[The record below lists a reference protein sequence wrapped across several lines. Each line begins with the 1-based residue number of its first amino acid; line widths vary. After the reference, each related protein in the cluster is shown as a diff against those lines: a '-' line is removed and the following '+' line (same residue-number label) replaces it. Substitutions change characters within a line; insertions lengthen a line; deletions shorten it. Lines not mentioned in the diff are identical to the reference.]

1 MRSARGAQA
10 YHRLSTLRLVSYPTR
25 GNILIAVSP
34 TAKSQRQ
41 LHDLEHQFQALVE
54 CSADAIFITDF
65 DSARFIRVNSRA
77 SELFGYQADELCGMT
92 GRQLHP
98 FDDRT
103 VVDDISRDLI
113 RDGSVTRHAVRLQ
126 RKDESVFWGELRS
139 SAYLA
144 DGRKLY
150 VTFVRD
156 VSGKLQREVELN
168 QAYQTLKDTEA
179 QLIRSSRLAAIG
191 QLAAGVAHEVNNPAA
206 SALLNLEVLEQDV
219 KGLAKDAASA
229 EARDSPRELFDSVR
243 RVTREAEEAV
253 RDSSE
258 ALRRIAS
265 VVKGLRGFVQITESD
280 VQRVDINEV
289 IDAALRL
296 VQHQLRQCATVRCE
310 LSAVRT
316 LVADRGKLIQVFI
329 NLLLNAAQAIESGGG
344 GLIQVQTLDS
354 VDGLLVRVED
364 DGPGVPA
371 HAAPHIFE
379 PFFTTKEAEHGTGL
393 GLSLCADII
402 HRHRGRLELRPLPGR
417 GAAFEIFLPLY
428 TGLELPTPRDVSMV
442 PAPLPSGRGRI
453 LVVDDDESLVRAYR
467 RWLGRKHDVIVAYDG
482 EEAMQ
487 VLEQDQEFDVI
498 LCDLMMP
505 RFDGVALYEAVIAK
519 KPHLLQRMVFCS
531 GGTTSAR
538 YADFAKLPSIVFFDK
553 PIPHAGFEQWVETRI
568 RERTRSGGQS

>member
-1 MRSARGAQA
+1 VPS
-10 YHRLSTLRLVSYPTR
+10 
-25 GNILIAVSP
+25 VSP
-34 TAKSQRQ
+34 TPQSQRK
-41 LHDLEHQFQALVE
+41 LEDLEHQFQALVE

-77 SELFGYQADELCGMT
+77 VELFGYDAEELTGMT
-92 GRQLHP
+92 GRHLHP
-98 FDDRT
+98 LEDRA

-113 RDGSVTRHAVRLQ
+113 RDGSVTRPAVRLR
-126 RKDESVFWGELRS
+126 RKDDGVFWAELRS

-156 VSGKLQREVELN
+156 ISGKLQRELELN

-219 KGLAKDAASA
+219 HTLVRDAAYA
-229 EARDSPRELFDSVR
+229 EARDCPEVLFDSVR
-243 RVTREAEEAV
+243 RVAREAEEAV

-265 VVKGLRGFVQITESD
+265 VVKGLRGFVQITDSE
-280 VQRVDINEV
+280 VRRVNVDEAIE
-289 IDAALRL
+289 AALRL
-296 VQHQLRQCATVRCE
+296 VQHQVRQRATVTCSFGSTRE
-310 LSAVRT
+310 LI
-316 LVADRGKLIQVFI
+316 ADRGKLIQVFI
-329 NLLLNAAQAIESGGG
+329 NLLLNAAQAIETGGG
-344 GLIQVQTLDS
+344 GAVEVSTMDS
-354 VDGLLVRVED
+354 GDGVLVRVVD

-402 HRHRGRLELRPLPGR
+402 HRHRGRLELRPSAR
-417 GAAFEIFLPLY
+417 GACFEIFLPME
-428 TGLELPTPRDVSMV
+428 TGLELPTPSEP
-442 PAPLPSGRGRI
+442 PASTKRARI
-453 LVVDDDESLVRAYR
+453 LVVDDDEGLVRAYR
-467 RWLGRKHDVIVAYDG
+467 RWLGRKHEVIVAYDG
-482 EEAMQ
+482 QEALQ
-487 VLEQDQEFDVI
+487 LLEQDQEFDVI

-505 RFDGVALYEAVIAK
+505 RFDGVALYEAVIAH

-531 GGTTSAR
+531 GGPTSPR
-538 YADFAKLPSIVFFDK
+538 YQDFAKLPSIVFFDK
-553 PIPHAGFEQWVETRI
+553 PIPHDGFEQWVAGRI
-568 RERTRSGGQS
+568 EERSKQ

>member
-1 MRSARGAQA
+1 VRS
-10 YHRLSTLRLVSYPTR
+10 
-25 GNILIAVSP
+25 VSP
-34 TAKSQRQ
+34 TPQSQRK
-41 LHDLEHQFQALVE
+41 LEDLEHQFQALVE

-77 SELFGYQADELCGMT
+77 VELFGYHADELAGMT

-98 FDDRT
+98 VEDCA

-113 RDGSVTRHAVRLQ
+113 RDGSVTRHAVRLR
-126 RKDESVFWGELRS
+126 RKDDGVFWAELRS
-139 SAYLA
+139 SAYVA

-156 VSGKLQREVELN
+156 ISGKLLRELELN

-206 SALLNLEVLEQDV
+206 SALLNLEVLEQEV
-219 KGLAKDAASA
+219 HALAEDAAYA
-229 EARDSPRELFDSVR
+229 EERDCPEVLFDSVR

-265 VVKGLRGFVQITESD
+265 VVKGLRGFVQISD
-280 VQRVDINEV
+280 SEVRRVCVDEA

-296 VQHQLRQCATVRCE
+296 VQSQVRQRATVHCRFGSSRE
-310 LSAVRT
+310 I
-316 LVADRGKLIQVFI
+316 VADRGKLIQVFI

-344 GLIQVQTLDS
+344 GNIEVLTMDS
-354 VDGLLVRVED
+354 ADGVLVRVLD

-402 HRHRGRLELRPLPGR
+402 HRHRGKLELQKSER
-417 GAAFEIFLPLY
+417 GASFEIFLPIN
-428 TGLELPTPRDVSMV
+428 TGLELPTPSEPPTEV
-442 PAPLPSGRGRI
+442 GRGRI
-453 LVVDDDESLVRAYR
+453 LVVDDDEGLVRAYR

-482 EEAMQ
+482 EEALQ
-487 VLEQDQEFDVI
+487 LLEQDQEFDVI

-505 RFDGVALYEAVIAK
+505 RFDGVALYEAVIAH
-519 KPHLLQRMVFCS
+519 KPHLLSRMVFCS
-531 GGTTSAR
+531 GGPTSPR
-538 YADFAKLPSIVFFDK
+538 YQDFAKLPSIVFFDK
-553 PIPHAGFEQWVETRI
+553 PIPHDGFEQWVAGRI
-568 RERTRSGGQS
+568 RERKTASERAVG

>member
-1 MRSARGAQA
+1 
-10 YHRLSTLRLVSYPTR
+10 
-25 GNILIAVSP
+25 VSP
-34 TAKSQRQ
+34 PAKSKLQ
-41 LHDLEHQFQALVE
+41 DLEHQFEALVE

-77 SELFGYQADELCGMT
+77 TALFGYQESELCGMT

-98 FDDRT
+98 ADDRT

-126 RKDESVFWGELRS
+126 RKDDSVFWAELRS
-139 SAYLA
+139 SAYVA

-156 VSGKLQREVELN
+156 ISGKLQRELELN

-219 KGLAKDAASA
+219 QTLAQDAERA
-229 EARDSPRELFDSVR
+229 EVRETPQMLFDSVR

-265 VVKGLRGFVQITESD
+265 VVKGLRGFVQITDTD

-296 VQHQLRQCATVRCE
+296 VQHQIRQRASVSCE
-310 LSAVRT
+310 LGASRE
-316 LVADRGKLIQVFI
+316 LIADRGKLIQVFI

-344 GLIQVQTLDS
+344 GKIRVLTTDS
-354 VDGLLVRVED
+354 VDGVLIRVED

-393 GLSLCADII
+393 GLSLCADIV
-402 HRHRGRLELRPLPGR
+402 HRHRGRLELRSAPVR
-417 GAAFEIFLPLY
+417 GAAFEIYLPLH
-428 TGLELPTPRDVSMV
+428 TGLELPAPVRPRML
-442 PAPLPSGRGRI
+442 ATERGRI
-453 LVVDDDESLVRAYR
+453 LVVDDDETLVRAYR

-482 EEAMQ
+482 EEALQ

-505 RFDGVALYEAVIAK
+505 RFDGVSLYEALIAS
-519 KPHLLQRMVFCS
+519 KPHLLDRMVFCS
-531 GGTTSAR
+531 GGPSSAR
-538 YADFAKLPSIVFFDK
+538 YQDFAKLPSIVFFDK
-553 PIPHAGFEQWVETRI
+553 PIPHAGFEQWVATRI
-568 RERTRSGGQS
+568 RERTRSDGQS

>member
-1 MRSARGAQA
+1 
-10 YHRLSTLRLVSYPTR
+10 
-25 GNILIAVSP
+25 VSP
-34 TAKSQRQ
+34 TTKSARA
-41 LHDLEHQFQALVE
+41 LEDLEHQFQALVE

-77 SELFGYQADELCGMT
+77 VELFGYDRDELCGMT

-98 FDDRT
+98 VEDHT

-113 RDGSVTRHAVRLQ
+113 REGSVTRHAVRLR
-126 RKDESVFWGELRS
+126 RKDGAVFWAELRS
-139 SAYLA
+139 SAYRA
-144 DGRKLY
+144 DERKLY

-156 VSGKLQREVELN
+156 ISGKLLREMELN

-219 KGLAKDAASA
+219 HTLAKDADFA
-229 EARDSPRELFDSVR
+229 EERDCPQVLFDSVR

-265 VVKGLRGFVQITESD
+265 VVKGLRGFVQITDSE
-280 VQRVDINEV
+280 VRRVNINEA
-289 IDAALRL
+289 IDAAVRL
-296 VQHQLRQCATVRCE
+296 AQHQLRQRATVRC
-310 LSAVRT
+310 T
-316 LVADRGKLIQVFI
+316 LDATREIVADRGKLIQVFI

-344 GLIQVQTLDS
+344 GTIEVQTRDS
-354 VDGLLVRVED
+354 ADGVLARVTD

-371 HAAPHIFE
+371 QAAPHIFE
-379 PFFTTKEAEHGTGL
+379 PFFTTKAAEHGTGL

-402 HRHRGRLELRPLPGR
+402 HRHRGRLELRSAEQPASGAHGATASGR
-417 GAAFEIFLPLY
+417 GACFEIYLPID
-428 TGLELPTPRDVSMV
+428 TGLELPTPSE
-442 PAPLPSGRGRI
+442 PAPAGGRGRI
-453 LVVDDDESLVRAYR
+453 LVVDDDETLVRAYR

-482 EEAMQ
+482 QEALQ
-487 VLEQDQEFDVI
+487 LLEQDQEFDVI

-531 GGTTSAR
+531 GGPTSPR
-538 YADFAKLPSIVFFDK
+538 YQDFAKLPSIVFFDK
-553 PIPHAGFEQWVETRI
+553 PIPHDGFEQWVDGRVRARRGHEP
-568 RERTRSGGQS
+568 SS

>member
-1 MRSARGAQA
+1 MSE
-10 YHRLSTLRLVSYPTR
+10 
-25 GNILIAVSP
+25 
-34 TAKSQRQ
+34 TAKSQSKLQ
-41 LHDLEHQFQALVE
+41 DLEHQFQALVE

-65 DSARFIRVNSRA
+65 DSARFIRVNTRA
-77 SELFGYQADELCGMT
+77 STLFGYAAEELIGMT

-98 FDDRT
+98 LDDHS

-126 RKDESVFWGELRS
+126 RKDASVFWAELRS

-144 DGRKLY
+144 EGRKLY

-206 SALLNLEVLEQDV
+206 SALLNLELLEQDV
-219 KGLAKDAASA
+219 IALAHDAAQA
-229 EARDSPRELFDSVR
+229 EARDTPQVLFESVR

-265 VVKGLRGFVQITESD
+265 VVKGLRGFVQISDSD

-296 VQHQLRQCATVRCE
+296 VQHQVRQRATVRCE
-310 LSAVRT
+310 LTASRP
-316 LVADRGKLIQVFI
+316 LIADRGKLIQVFI
-329 NLLLNAAQAIESGGG
+329 NLLLNAAQAIEQGGG
-344 GLIQVQTLDS
+344 GVIHVLTSDS
-354 VDGLLVRVED
+354 NDGVLVRVED

-393 GLSLCADII
+393 GLSLCADIV
-402 HRHRGRLELRPLPGR
+402 HRHRGRLELRAARSGVGESR
-417 GAAFEIFLPLY
+417 QGSGATFEIYLPLHS
-428 TGLELPTPRDVSMV
+428 GLELPAASPPQLTPVE
-442 PAPLPSGRGRI
+442 RGRI
-453 LVVDDDESLVRAYR
+453 LIIDDDESLVRAYR

-482 EEAMQ
+482 EEALQ

-498 LCDLMMP
+498 VCDLMMP
-505 RFDGVALYEAVIAK
+505 RFDGVALYEAVIARQ
-519 KPHLLQRMVFCS
+519 PHLLQRIVFCS
-531 GGTTSAR
+531 GGPTSPR
-538 YADFAKLPSIVFFDK
+538 YQEFAKLKSITFFDK
-553 PIPHAGFEQWVETRI
+553 PIPHAGFEQWLADRI
-568 RERTRSGGQS
+568 RERARPSGQS